1 MQWLLGIVIVLSL
14 PQLSNAIDT
23 ADVFHNSNSI
33 FYVNPSFGE
42 IKLKVKKGSVTDAQV
57 IINSD
62 SIKMEIWYRN
72 GDFDYF
78 AAILNKFDITA
89 TYHFIL
95 KNKEDSLIF
104 PATDEFKP
112 KVPLFTP
119 PAWAFGKIYYSI
131 FIDGFY
137 NSVLTNDPEEKAIW
151 GTEPENWL
159 SYGGDLKGIL
169 RKIKYIDSLNPDIII
184 LQPIFSASSNHKF
197 NPKDYASIDSCF
209 GDTMDLKNL
218 IDEIHKRDKKI
229 ILGVIFTHTG
239 IDFPAFV
246 DVVKKGEGS
255 KYTEWYFIKSTP
267 IKTSPPNYECWRS
280 DYRFPKLNLRN
291 PQVINYLIGFLEYW
305 KHFGFDGFYIGE
317 DKKIDADFILTLRS
331 HLKTKY
337 PDILLLGSD
346 GRFLNG
352 NGFDG
357 SPNRNLIDILIRYF
371 VKNTITTSEFNNL
384 LRKIFFFTPPQI
396 NGMGLINLSD
406 YNKRI
411 LAEAEPSI
419 RKNLYAFIFTCIGSP
434 VILYGDEIG
443 LSDYKPLNLG
453 SFIWN
458 KNNQNRDLLKEIRQ
472 LIEIRKTCTQ
482 ISSNTFFSLYM
493 NDITK
498 VYAYDRGGLIIVLNS
513 GDKQSFV
520 ELPAWDG
527 LYLDIISGEK
537 LTAYSQKLRLSINPK
552 SYRILRREI

>member
-1 MQWLLGIVIVLSL
+1 MQRLLGTIIVFLL
-14 PQLSNAIDT
+14 PQLSNAIDP

-33 FYVNPSFGE
+33 FYVNPSVGE
-42 IKLKVKKGSVTDAQV
+42 IKLKVKKGSIIDAQV

-62 SIKMEIWYRN
+62 SAKMEIWYRN

-78 AAILNKFDITA
+78 AARLNKFDTTA
-89 TYHFIL
+89 TYRFIL
-95 KNKEDSLIF
+95 KNTGDSLIF

-112 KVPLFTP
+112 DVPLLTP

-137 NSVLTNDPEEKAIW
+137 NGVLTNDPEEKLIW
-151 GTEPENWL
+151 GTKPEKWR
-159 SYGGDLKGIL
+159 SYGGDLKGVL
-169 RKIKYIDSLNPDIII
+169 RKIAYIDSFNPDIII

-218 IDEIHKRDKKI
+218 IDEVHKRDKKI
-229 ILGVIFTHTG
+229 ILSVIFTHTG

-246 DVVKKGEGS
+246 DVVKKGKES
-255 KYTEWYFIKSTP
+255 KYIEWYFIKSTP
-267 IKTSPPNYECWRS
+267 ITTSPLNYECWRS
-280 DYRFPKLNLRN
+280 DSRFPKLNLRN
-291 PQVINYLIGFLEYW
+291 PQVANYLIGFLEYW

-317 DKKIDADFILTLRS
+317 DEKIDADFILTLRT

-346 GRFLNG
+346 VRFLDG

-357 SPNRNLIDILIRYF
+357 STNRNFLDILMKYF
-371 VKNTITTSEFNNL
+371 VKNTLTTSDFDNL
-384 LRKIFFFTPPQI
+384 LQKMFFFNAPQV
-396 NGMGLINLSD
+396 NCMNLISLSD
-406 YNKRI
+406 YDKRI
-411 LAEAEPSI
+411 LGEADI
-419 RKNLYAFIFTCIGSP
+419 IKNLYAFIFTCVGSP
-434 VILYGDEIG
+434 TILYGDEIG
-443 LSDYKPLNLG
+443 LSDYASLNQG

-458 KNNQNRDLLKEIRQ
+458 IDNQNRDLLKEIKQ
-472 LIEIRKTCTQ
+472 LIEIRNTNPQ
-482 ISSNTFFSLYM
+482 ILSNVFFSLYA

-498 VYAYDRGGLIIVLNS
+498 VYAYDRGGLIVVLNS

-527 LYLDIISGEK
+527 LYLDLITGEK
-537 LTAYSQKLRLSINPK
+537 LTAYTQKLRLSISPK

>member
-1 MQWLLGIVIVLSL
+1 MQRLLGTIIVFLL
-14 PQLSNAIDT
+14 PQLSNAIDP

-33 FYVNPSFGE
+33 FYVNPSVGE
-42 IKLKVKKGSVTDAQV
+42 IKLKVKKGSIIDAQV

-62 SIKMEIWYRN
+62 SAKMEIWYRN
-72 GDFDYF
+72 GDFDYL
-78 AAILNKFDITA
+78 AARLNKFDTTA

-95 KNKEDSLIF
+95 KNTGDSLIF

-112 KVPLFTP
+112 DVALLTP

-137 NSVLTNDPEEKAIW
+137 NGVLTNDPEEKLIW
-151 GTEPENWL
+151 GTKPEKWR
-159 SYGGDLKGIL
+159 SYGGDLKGVL
-169 RKIKYIDSLNPDIII
+169 RKIAYIDSFNPDIII

-209 GDTMDLKNL
+209 GDTVDLKNL
-218 IDEIHKRDKKI
+218 IDEVHKRDKKI
-229 ILGVIFTHTG
+229 ILSVIFTHTG

-246 DVVKKGEGS
+246 DVVKKGKES
-255 KYTEWYFIKSTP
+255 KYIEWYFIKSTP
-267 IKTSPPNYECWRS
+267 ITTSPLNYECWRS
-280 DYRFPKLNLRN
+280 DSRFPKLNLRN
-291 PQVINYLIGFLEYW
+291 PQVANYLIGFLEYW

-317 DKKIDADFILTLRS
+317 DEKIDADFILTLRT

-346 GRFLNG
+346 VRFLDG

-357 SPNRNLIDILIRYF
+357 STNRNFLDILMKYF
-371 VKNTITTSEFNNL
+371 VKNTLTTSDFDNL
-384 LRKIFFFTPPQI
+384 LQKMFFFNPPQVSCM
-396 NGMGLINLSD
+396 NLISLSD
-406 YNKRI
+406 YDKRI

-419 RKNLYAFIFTCIGSP
+419 IKNLYAFIFTCVGSP
-434 VILYGDEIG
+434 TILYGDEIG
-443 LSDYKPLNLG
+443 LSDYASLNQG

-458 KNNQNRDLLKEIRQ
+458 IDNQNRDLLKEIKQ
-472 LIEIRKTCTQ
+472 LIEIRNTNPQ
-482 ISSNTFFSLYM
+482 ILSNVFFSLYV

-498 VYAYDRGGLIIVLNS
+498 VYAYDRGGLIVVLNS

-520 ELPAWDG
+520 ELPAWNG
-527 LYLDIISGEK
+527 LYLDLINGEK
-537 LTAYSQKLRLSINPK
+537 VTAYTQKLRLSISPK